1 MDKPQDPE
9 AAETVQT
16 TSVPAIDLPRLVRHL
31 PDWQVVTI
39 ITEDFWEEVDCNGG
53 GRRKI
58 LRGKCNCGQVVHV
71 EINSPRTCRT
81 DGKRIFY
88 PDQPNSEW
96 CVFRCRGCGQPIGD
110 TCEAAAYGHNADVLA
125 RGEIATPITPKPQ

>member
-1 MDKPQDPE
+1 MDADQLTLELAQD
-9 AAETVQT
+9 ASRRSMHALV
-16 TSVPAIDLPRLVRHL
+16 LPL

-39 ITEDFWEEVDCNGG
+39 ITKDFWEEVNCNGG
-53 GRRKI
+53 ARRKI
-58 LRGKCNCGQVVHV
+58 RRGSCNCGQVVHV

-88 PDQPNSEW
+88 PEEPNTEW

-110 TCEAAAYGHNADVLA
+110 TCEAAAYGQNASLSHGDESA
-125 RGEIATPITPKPQ
+125 R